1 MRNRRWD
8 HLYDLQKQPVKEVVL
23 SRFAEELADRLRAW
37 PPPDVE
43 WLSEELRQRH
53 AAGLAGPPRDDVLRL
68 GLELSRLDLLREHE
82 PFDEAMRNRAPGVC
96 RGPAEEAALQLL
108 VLYIGEEC
116 LSLKEWAEG
125 AKLTRTDL
133 ARAVD
138 LAERRLFRVTLD

>member
-1 MRNRRWD
+1 VRNRRWD

-43 WLSEELRQRH
+43 WLSEELRRRY
-53 AAGLAGPPRDDVLRL
+53 AAGLQGPPRDEVLRL
-68 GLELSRLDLLREHE
+68 GLELSRLDLLRKHE

>member
-1 MRNRRWD
+1 VRNRRWD
-8 HLYDLQKQPVKEVVL
+8 HLYELQKQPVKEVVL

-53 AAGLAGPPRDDVLRL
+53 AAGLAGPPRDEVLRL

-82 PFDEAMRNRAPGVC
+82 PFDEAMRHRAPVVC
-96 RGPAEEAALQLL
+96 RGPAEEAALQLI
-108 VLYIGEEC
+108 VLYVGEEC

-125 AKLTRTDL
+125 AKLTRADL
-133 ARAVD
+133 ARAVG

>member
-43 WLSEELRQRH
+43 WLSEELRQRY

-108 VLYIGEEC
+108 VLYVGEEC